1 MKEVINAEYT
11 VVPERTLDTIA
22 AEIRTIDANVYK
34 TALIGAVEIGA
45 RLKEAK
51 EIVGHGNWEEWCK
64 INLNYNASWAAK
76 LMKISVEYGDENSAY
91 FAAAS
96 NLHICADFSISK
108 ALRLLQVPEEQVEEF
123 VESHDVGNM
132 KVTELEDEIKALKTE
147 NARLADEKAKIEEE
161 LAVAAEAIPVPVSE
175 EEFAKLRSEIDKAN
189 AKAEKEKEKADKLK
203 RDQGVE
209 IQKAEEEAARKA
221 EEKIRA
227 ELADDLAAA
236 EKKVSDARAA
246 AEAAEKKA
254 QTMNS
259 EETARFKVKVD
270 DLQATFL
277 QIEQMI
283 VRKEASGDAGNW
295 RTAIKAVV
303 ENMLARCDA

>member
-51 EIVGHGNWEEWCK
+51 EIVGHGNWEKWCK

-76 LMKISVEYGDENSAY
+76 LMKISAEYGDENSAY
-91 FAAAS
+91 FVAAS

-132 KVTELEDEIKALKTE
+132 KVTELEDEIKALKEE
-147 NARLADEKAKIEEE
+147 NASLVENKMRLEEE
-161 LAVAAEAIPVPVSE
+161 LSAKEAIPVLVSE
-175 EEFAKLRSEIDKAN
+175 EEIAKLRSEIDKAN

-203 RDQGVE
+203 REQGTE
-209 IQKAEEEAARKA
+209 IQKAEEKAAREA
-221 EEKIRA
+221 EEKVRA

>member
-11 VVPERTLDTIA
+11 VVPERTPETIA
-22 AEIRTIDANVYK
+22 TEIRIIDAQVCQ
-34 TALIGAVEIGA
+34 TALRGAVEIGA

-51 EIVGHGNWEEWCK
+51 ELVGHGKWEDWCK
-64 INLNYNASWAAK
+64 ENLNYTASWAAK
-76 LMKISVEYGDENSAY
+76 LMKISSEYGDENSPY
-91 FAAAS
+91 FAAVS
-96 NLHICADFSISK
+96 NLHTSADLSISN
-108 ALRLLQVPEEQVEEF
+108 AFRLLQVPEEKVEEF
-123 VESHDVGNM
+123 VKTHDIGNM
-132 KVTELEDEIKALKTE
+132 KVTELEDEIKVLKTE
-147 NARLADEKAKIEEE
+147 NARLVENKMRLEEE
-161 LAVAAEAIPVPVSE
+161 LSAKEAIPVPVSE

-283 VRKEASGDAGNW
+283 ARKEASGDAGNW
-295 RTAIKAVV
+295 KAAIKAVV

>member
-1 MKEVINAEYT
+1 
-11 VVPERTLDTIA
+11 
-22 AEIRTIDANVYK
+22 
-34 TALIGAVEIGA
+34 
-45 RLKEAK
+45 
-51 EIVGHGNWEEWCK
+51 
-64 INLNYNASWAAK
+64 
-76 LMKISVEYGDENSAY
+76 MKISSEYGDENSAY
-91 FAAAS
+91 FNAIS
-96 NLHICADFSISK
+96 NLHTCADLGISK
-108 ALRLLQVPEEQVEEF
+108 AFRLLQVPEDKVEEF
-123 VESHDVGNM
+123 VETHDIGNM
-132 KVTELEDEIKALKTE
+132 KVAELEAEIKVLKNE
-147 NARLADEKAKIEEE
+147 KAVLADAKVELEERYTNLENDKMRLEEE
-161 LAVAAEAIPVPVSE
+161 LSAKESVSAPADE
-175 EEFAKLRSEIDKAN
+175 EELSKLRDEIDKAN
-189 AKAEKEKEKADKLK
+189 AKADKWKEKADKLK

-221 EEKIRA
+221 EEKVRA

>member
-34 TALIGAVEIGA
+34 TALIGAVEIGT

-64 INLNYNASWAAK
+64 TNLNYNASWAAK
-76 LMKISVEYGDENSAY
+76 LMKISAEYGDENSPY
-91 FAAAS
+91 LAAVS

-123 VESHDVGNM
+123 VKDHDIGDM
-132 KVTELEDEIKALKTE
+132 KVTELEDEIKALKEE
-147 NARLADEKAKIEEE
+147 NASLAENKMRLEEE
-161 LAVAAEAIPVPVSE
+161 LSAKEVVPAPVSE
-175 EEFAKLRSEIDKAN
+175 EEIAKLRSEIDKAN

-283 VRKEASGDAGNW
+283 ARKEASGDAGNW
-295 RTAIKAVV
+295 KAAIKAVV

>member
-11 VVPERTLDTIA
+11 VVPERTPETIA
-22 AEIRTIDANVYK
+22 AEIRIIDAQVCQ
-34 TALIGAVEIGA
+34 TALRGAVEIGA

-51 EIVGHGNWEEWCK
+51 ELVGHGKWEDWCK
-64 INLNYNASWAAK
+64 ENLNYTASWAAK
-76 LMKISVEYGDENSAY
+76 LMKISSEYGDENSPY
-91 FAAAS
+91 LAAVS
-96 NLHICADFSISK
+96 NLHTSADLSISK
-108 ALRLLQVPEEQVEEF
+108 AFRLLQVPEDKVEEF
-123 VESHDVGNM
+123 VENHDVGDM
-132 KVTELEDEIKALKTE
+132 KVTELEDEIKALKEE
-147 NARLADEKAKIEEE
+147 NASLAENKMRLEEE
-161 LAVAAEAIPVPVSE
+161 LSAKEVVPAPVSE
-175 EEFAKLRSEIDKAN
+175 EELAKLRSEIDKAN

>member
-11 VVPERTLDTIA
+11 VVPERTPETIA
-22 AEIRTIDANVYK
+22 AEIRIIDAQVCQ
-34 TALIGAVEIGA
+34 TALRGAVEIGA

-51 EIVGHGNWEEWCK
+51 ELVGHGKWEDWCK
-64 INLNYNASWAAK
+64 ENLNYTASWAAK
-76 LMKISVEYGDENSAY
+76 LMKISSEYGDENSPY
-91 FAAAS
+91 LAAVS
-96 NLHICADFSISK
+96 NLHTSADLSISK
-108 ALRLLQVPEEQVEEF
+108 AFRLLQVPEDKVEEF
-123 VESHDVGNM
+123 VENHDVGDM
-132 KVTELEDEIKALKTE
+132 KVTELEDEIKALKEE
-147 NARLADEKAKIEEE
+147 NASLAENKMRLEEE
-161 LAVAAEAIPVPVSE
+161 LSAKEVVPAPVSE
-175 EEFAKLRSEIDKAN
+175 EEIAKLRSEIDKAN

-203 RDQGVE
+203 REQGTE
-209 IQKAEEEAARKA
+209 IQKAEEKAAREA
-221 EEKIRA
+221 EEKVRA

-283 VRKEASGDAGNW
+283 ARKEASGDAGNW

-303 ENMLARCDA
+303 ENMLARCKA

>member
-11 VVPERTLDTIA
+11 VVPERTPETIA
-22 AEIRTIDANVYK
+22 AEIRIIDAQVCQ
-34 TALIGAVEIGA
+34 TALRGAVEIGA

-51 EIVGHGNWEEWCK
+51 ELVGHGKWEDWCK
-64 INLNYNASWAAK
+64 ENLNYTASWAAK
-76 LMKISVEYGDENSAY
+76 LMKISSEYGDENSPY
-91 FAAAS
+91 LAAVS
-96 NLHICADFSISK
+96 NLHTSADLSISK
-108 ALRLLQVPEEQVEEF
+108 AFRLLQVPEDKVEEF
-123 VESHDVGNM
+123 VENHDVGDM
-132 KVTELEDEIKALKTE
+132 KVTELEDEIKALKEE
-147 NARLADEKAKIEEE
+147 NASLVENKMRLEEE
-161 LAVAAEAIPVPVSE
+161 LSAKEAIPVLVSE
-175 EEFAKLRSEIDKAN
+175 EEIAKLRSEIDKAN

-203 RDQGVE
+203 REQGTE
-209 IQKAEEEAARKA
+209 IQKAEEKAAREA
-221 EEKIRA
+221 EEKVRA